1 MLNLPIAMSTRPW
14 LFLIVSLFLL
24 GMQTPPQAEPRLLS
38 PQPGSAVQGSI
49 TIQGS
54 TDVPD
59 FQYAELSFSY
69 SAGQNESWFL
79 IQQLRT
85 PAKAGPLAVWDTTTI
100 ADGNYRLRLQ
110 VFLTDGKILETILAG
125 LRVRNYSKIET
136 STPTSLQA
144 VTRPAASATVVVST
158 ATPRPTPTLLPT
170 NPVQIPPARLGTS
183 LAIGVGIS
191 IVLFIG
197 LAFYQAVRKQG

>member
-1 MLNLPIAMSTRPW
+1 MSNKPW
-14 LFLIVSLFLL
+14 LFLLVSFFLL

-38 PQPGSAVQGSI
+38 PQPGSAVQGSL
-49 TIQGS
+49 TINGS
-54 TDVPD
+54 TDVPN
-59 FQYAELSFSY
+59 FQYAEISFSY

-85 PAKAGPLAVWDTTTI
+85 PIKEGPLTVWDTTTI

-110 VFLTDGKILETILAG
+110 VFLTDGKILETILPG
-125 LRVRNYSKIET
+125 LRVRNYSTIET
-136 STPTSLQA
+136 STPTSIQA
-144 VTRPAASATVVVST
+144 VTRPAASATVVIST
-158 ATPRPTPTLLPT
+158 PTPRPTPTLLPT
-170 NPVQIPPARLGTS
+170 NPVQVPPARLGIS

-191 IVLFIG
+191 VVFFIG